1 MRNRHRSLLPPAEP
15 TWKRNTRRLLI
26 GFSALGLLYL
36 YVFVLSPASCSS
48 VQDKIDR
55 TVEQNTRAA
64 ATAPPTAG
72 DPEKTPGRAALNLQ
86 VPAELTGETPEDLI
100 VRDQLAART
109 VTGRVQK
116 KEKFTQSLVRN
127 GVDAAEAR
135 RLIGAFE
142 SRNVFNFARAQPGQL
157 FTLQMSEDGTR
168 IFTFEYHFSTQ
179 LKLQAQRTAKGF
191 AVQKI
196 TAPVMST
203 PWAVGVRLQTTLKAA
218 LEAVGEDA
226 SLAVMLEA
234 LFRDELEPREL
245 GRGDSA
251 RILVERRT
259 LRKKFHGYGP
269 ILAVHLVS
277 RKKGSFFAYRG
288 PAGGYYTAD
297 GLSFFRRFLPRPL
310 PGDAPPEPD
319 PQTGGVI
326 FPAHRNPP
334 VWSLAPGRVVE
345 LGWAGALGRRLTI
358 AHEDDVR
365 TMFYQLGSLSPG
377 LKVGDTVSRRQV
389 IGSAGF
395 SGTTPDRNG
404 AGVLTTQAGR
414 PVSIYALSTTRQA
427 PLSVDL
433 LPAFTK
439 SVAEQ
444 AALLEG
450 LRFEAEG
457 IAQAAGAAA
466 PKKDEKPEKAEKA
479 PPKTTP
485 KQPKTPPKAQPK
497 TPR

>member
-1 MRNRHRSLLPPAEP
+1 MRHRHRTLLPPSEP
-15 TWKRNTRRLLI
+15 PWKKKARLFLI
-26 GFSALGLLYL
+26 GFGSLGLLYL

-64 ATAPPTAG
+64 APGAREG
-72 DPEKTPGRAALNLQ
+72 ELPEKTPGRAALNLQ
-86 VPAELTGETPEDLI
+86 VPAELTGETQEDLL

-109 VTGRVQK
+109 VSGRVQK
-116 KEKFTQSLVRN
+116 KEKFTQSLTRN

-135 RLIGAFE
+135 RLISAFE

-157 FTLQMSEDGTR
+157 FTLQLSEDGTR
-168 IFTFEYHFSTQ
+168 IFTFEYHFSAQ
-179 LKLQAQRTAKGF
+179 LKLQATRTAKGF

-196 TAPVMST
+196 TAPVVT
-203 PWAVGVRLQTTLKAA
+203 APWAVGLRLQTTLRAA
-218 LEAVGEDA
+218 VEAVGEDPQ
-226 SLAVMLEA
+226 LAVLLEA
-234 LFRDELEPREL
+234 LFRDELEPGEL
-245 GRGDSA
+245 GRGDTV
-251 RILVERRT
+251 RVLVEKKT
-259 LRKKFHGYGP
+259 LRKKFFGYGP

-277 RKKGSFFAYRG
+277 RKKGSYFAYRG
-288 PAGGYYTAD
+288 PSGGYYTAD

-310 PGDAPPEPD
+310 PGNAPPEPD

-345 LGWAGALGRRLTI
+345 AGWAGPLGRRVII

-365 TMFYQLGSLSPG
+365 TMFYQLGSIATG
-377 LKVGDTVSRRQV
+377 LKAGDPVGRRQI

-404 AGVLTTQAGR
+404 AGLLTTQGGR
-414 PVSIYALSTTRQA
+414 PVSVYALSTTRQ
-427 PLSVDL
+427 PSLPVDL
-433 LPAFTK
+433 QPAFAR
-439 SVAEQ
+439 SVEAN

-450 LRFEAEG
+450 LQFDVQGVSR
-457 IAQAAGAAA
+457 AAGDPVA
-466 PKKDEKPEKAEKA
+466 KKEEKTEKPA
-479 PPKTTP
+479 PAKKPGSR
-485 KQPKTPPKAQPK
+485 A
-497 TPR
+497 PRRAPR